1 MDVNGLHQ
9 LVGYLRE
16 DFKTFK
22 NNDFRCLE
30 TKVDKLSVKIAWMLG
45 GFTVLN
51 GLVWV
56 LVKVL
61 G

>member
-1 MDVNGLHQ
+1 MDIDGLHQ
-9 LVGYLRE
+9 LIGYLRE

-22 NNDFRCLE
+22 NNEFKHLSER
-30 TKVDKLSVKIAWMLG
+30 VDKLGVKIAWMLG

-56 LVKVL
+56 LIKVL